1 MEGSM
6 KRNFAGLLVGCGL
19 LAGCSGPSLIDDHRS
34 PSPTPTTAETAPGG
48 GGTDAAA
55 FVFDSGVL
63 EIGDFDPYTLGD
75 NIFDP
80 CTEISRE
87 EFAAAGFDN
96 VEPMPE
102 EYRGLARGLNS
113 CEVSVHPAIPSEG
126 FGNNNANRKQVDSE
140 RGVFDQYKS
149 EKVPGMFVYGP
160 RSGIGTHCYA
170 QLDTNRGGLVSE
182 ASGFE
187 GKNSQDEV
195 CRAAITNLES
205 LYEASSH
212 H

>member
-6 KRNFAGLLVGCGL
+6 KRNITGLLVGCGL

-34 PSPTPTTAETAPGG
+34 PSPTPTTAETTPGG

-80 CTEISRE
+80 CTEISPE

-102 EYRGLARGLNS
+102 EYRGLARGLS
-113 CEVSVHPAIPSEG
+113 VCDFSKHPEVPSEG
-126 FGNNNANRKQVDSE
+126 FSNNNASRKEIEAETTIRRNVSE
-140 RGVFDQYKS
+140 ILPSLFT
-149 EKVPGMFVYGP
+149 YGTN
-160 RSGIGTHCYA
+160 SANTQHCYA
-170 QLDTNRGGLVSE
+170 QLDTTRGGI
-182 ASGFE
+182 
-187 GKNSQDEV
+187 NSAVAGLTGYIDEETT
-195 CRAAITNLES
+195 CRVAIENIEK
-205 LYEASSH
+205 LYLAHSR
-212 H
+212 

>member
-1 MEGSM
+1 M

-19 LAGCSGPSLIDDHRS
+19 LAGCSGPSLIDHHRS
-34 PSPTPTTAETAPGG
+34 PFPTPTTAETTPGG

-80 CTEISRE
+80 CTEISPE

-102 EYRGLARGLNS
+102 EYRGLARGLS
-113 CEVSVHPAIPSEG
+113 VCEAQDQNRVPVAA
-126 FGNNNANRKQVDSE
+126 FMNNNANRNYVTGE
-140 RGVFDQYKS
+140 
-149 EKVPGMFVYGP
+149 VPLIDPNASRIVPSAFTYGSRDGGSP
-160 RSGIGTHCYA
+160 DCYA
-170 QLDTNRGGLVSE
+170 QVDTRRGALVVLV
-182 ASGFE
+182 AGFP
-187 GKNSQDEV
+187 GYDTTLQTCD
-195 CRAAITNLES
+195 RAVSALES
-205 LYEASSH
+205 IYKLGVAS
-212 H
+212 

>member
-1 MEGSM
+1 M
-6 KRNFAGLLVGCGL
+6 KRKITGLLVGCGL

-34 PSPTPTTAETAPGG
+34 PSPTRTTAETTPGG

-80 CTEISRE
+80 CTEISPE

-102 EYRGLARGLNS
+102 EYRGLARGLS
-113 CEVSVHPAIPSEG
+113 VCEAQDQNRVPVAA
-126 FGNNNANRKQVDSE
+126 FMNNNANRNYVTGE
-140 RGVFDQYKS
+140 
-149 EKVPGMFVYGP
+149 VPLIDPNASRIVPSAFTYGSRDGGSP
-160 RSGIGTHCYA
+160 DCYA
-170 QLDTNRGGLVSE
+170 QVDTRRGALVVLV
-182 ASGFE
+182 AGFP
-187 GKNSQDEV
+187 GYDTTLQTCD
-195 CRAAITNLES
+195 RAVSALES
-205 LYEASSH
+205 IYKLGVAS
-212 H
+212 

>member
-1 MEGSM
+1 M

-34 PSPTPTTAETAPGG
+34 PTPTTAETTPGG

-80 CTEISRE
+80 CTEISPE

-102 EYRGLARGLNS
+102 EYRGLARGLS
-113 CEVSVHPAIPSEG
+113 VCEAQDQNRVPVAA
-126 FGNNNANRKQVDSE
+126 FMNNNANRNYVTGE
-140 RGVFDQYKS
+140 
-149 EKVPGMFVYGP
+149 VPLIDPNASRIVPSAFTYGSRDGGSP
-160 RSGIGTHCYA
+160 DCYA
-170 QLDTNRGGLVSE
+170 QVDTRRGALVVLV
-182 ASGFE
+182 AGFP
-187 GKNSQDEV
+187 GYDTTLQTCD
-195 CRAAITNLES
+195 RAVSALES
-205 LYEASSH
+205 IYKLGVAS
-212 H
+212 

>member
-34 PSPTPTTAETAPGG
+34 PSPTPTTAETTPGG

-80 CTEISRE
+80 CTEISPE

-102 EYRGLARGLNS
+102 EYRGLARGLS
-113 CEVSVHPAIPSEG
+113 VCDFSVSGEDDFDIS
-126 FGNNNANRKQVDSE
+126 NMRLNRRQIEHESTLLDE
-140 RGVFDQYKS
+140 FKS
-149 EKVPGMFVYGP
+149 EILPEIFVYGT
-160 RSGIGTHCYA
+160 RESNNNSCFA
-170 QLDTNRGGLVSE
+170 QVDTVRGGLSIGVVSLPGYSDLK
-182 ASGFE
+182 A
-187 GKNSQDEV
+187 D
-195 CRAAITNLES
+195 CMRALHALEQLYSTNN
-205 LYEASSH
+205 AH
-212 H
+212 